1 MRFAKIP
8 EKFNFEYVICHQKAD
23 YVLKFTRRDTGDIH
37 SYFCERCFKNF
48 KTNFRKDNLTEIK
61 LSED

>member
-8 EKFNFEYVICHQKAD
+8 EKFNFECVQKAD

-37 SYFCERCFKNF
+37 SYFCERCFKKF